1 MSAFRILGFGYL
13 LVAGAFAW
21 AIATADRDRLAD
33 VTDRGARAL
42 HEQVDAVVQPV
53 LTFAR
58 AWDEKFLD
66 HPPPRVALAML
77 PADPNDVRTLARPA
91 PAPDVVQQRLV
102 DAAPAFSETALS
114 DLSRGMIAPDLPE
127 ITEQRA
133 AERPTQHQVARNA
146 PPQSNFTLGP
156 AERQAVADR
165 LRDSLTPELLDNFGL
180 FLFVSKAAHGPLA
193 QRLYVFEKS
202 ANGELTM
209 VHDWA
214 ASTGREKNEISPRGR
229 ASFTGTP
236 RGIYGLDPERMY
248 TRYHSQA
255 WDQSMPFAMFFNWER
270 EGLQTGLAIH
280 AATGSDVAKLGDRAS
295 AGCVHISPE
304 HAAELF
310 DLIKKNYRGPVP
322 RFAYDQRTQTMSN
335 RGELMRDAKGRL
347 KMQDGYRVLVNIE
360 DFGGENLLAALY

>member
-1 MSAFRILGFGYL
+1 MSALRILGFGYL

-21 AIATADRDRLAD
+21 AIATADRERLAD

-53 LTFAR
+53 LNFAR

-77 PADPNDVRTLARPA
+77 PADPNDVRTLARPQS
-91 PAPDVVQQRLV
+91 APDVTQQRLV
-102 DAAPAFSETALS
+102 DAAPAFSDTPT
-114 DLSRGMIAPDLPE
+114 MIAPDLPE
-127 ITEQRA
+127 IVEPRP
-133 AERPTQHQVARNA
+133 AERPTQRQVARNT
-146 PPQSNFTLGP
+146 PPQSDFTLGP

-165 LRDSLTPELLDNFGL
+165 LRDSLTPDLLDNFGL

-214 ASTGREKNEISPRGR
+214 ASTGREKSEISPRGR

-280 AATGSDVAKLGDRAS
+280 AATGADVAKLGDRAS
-295 AGCVHISPE
+295 AGCVHISPD

-360 DFGGENLLAALY
+360 DFGGENLVAALF